1 MSNTNAS
8 LSIIVPAYNSQ
19 GTIMECLRDLR
30 REKRNDDELIVIDDR
45 NFDDTASSQQT
56 SSRDSRRFPIRSSRV
71 TISGPS
77 FRQRCGG
84 HRPVR
89 P

>member
-45 NFDDTASSQQT
+45 NFDDTTSSQQT
-56 SSRDSRRFPIRSSRV
+56 SSRDSSGRV
-71 TISGPS
+71 YL
-77 FRQRCGG
+77 
-84 HRPVR
+84 
-89 P
+89 